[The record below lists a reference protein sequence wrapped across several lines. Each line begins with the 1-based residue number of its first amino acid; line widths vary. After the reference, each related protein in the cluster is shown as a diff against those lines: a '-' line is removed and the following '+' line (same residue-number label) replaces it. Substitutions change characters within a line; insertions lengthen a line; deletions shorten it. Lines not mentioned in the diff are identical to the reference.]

1 MSRGRWFGFI
11 AAMLVGLTAGLV
23 YGWVIRPS
31 SVSNTTLASMREDY
45 KADYVLMVA
54 ETYNASGDL
63 SQATRDLEQ
72 ILPGKPLLAVQSA
85 IITAQQ
91 LGYAMTD
98 LRIMAQLE
106 TDLTSALPAA
116 GATP

>member
-23 YGWVIRPS
+23 YGWVIRPA
-31 SVSNTTLASMREDY
+31 SVNNTTLASMREDY
-45 KADYVLMVA
+45 KTDYVLMVA

-63 SQATRDLEQ
+63 SQASQDLDQ
-72 ILPGKPLLAVQSA
+72 ILPGKPLIAVQSA

-91 LGYAMTD
+91 LGYATAD
-98 LRIMAQLE
+98 LRLMAQLE
-106 TDLTSALPAA
+106 TGLKASIPAA

>member
-11 AAMLVGLTAGLV
+11 AAVLVGLTAGLI

-31 SVSNTTLASMREDY
+31 SVSNTSLASLRDDY

-63 SQATRDLEQ
+63 SQASQDLDQ
-72 ILPGKPLLAVQSA
+72 ILPGKPLIAVQSA

-91 LGYAMTD
+91 LGYAVTD
-98 LRIMAQLE
+98 LRLMAQLE
-106 TDLTSALPAA
+106 TGLKASNPTA
-116 GATP
+116 GVTP